1 MMVARTATLAASVSL
16 LLAGA
21 VAGVSGAPAVVSE
34 YASRATPTVMLG
46 TATACTAGGEC
57 APPPPATNGTTADD
71 GMALAATDGVAAMA
85 ECDGSVDAEACYA
98 AHAFRLTNA
107 YRARNGRRPLAFNR
121 YLSDLSL
128 RWSRKM
134 AAGAPFEHQD
144 IARIPGPPGT
154 YTSAENI
161 AGGTGGSEAPSA
173 VAVRLWINSAG
184 HRANL
189 LGGSTHVGLG
199 VTRTAG
205 GVWRAT
211 QMFATCNPRGNS
223 ACPTDESGSAPAP
236 VPKPAPAPQPAPA
249 PKPAPS
255 PVPAPTAAPGNGGGD
270 DRNDDPEPSRV
281 GWFNRP
287 WGQMCKV
294 STCTRKGAK
303 KMCWFKNWM
312 RCSEFAT
319 RIPCTADKFCEAGI
333 PAAPVCGSNGVTYDT
348 ECLLNVA
355 SCKAGFSISVAK
367 WVAC

>member
-1 MMVARTATLAASVSL
+1 MVPHTATLAASVSL
-16 LLAGA
+16 LLASA
-21 VAGVSGAPAVVSE
+21 VVGVSGAPAVVSE
-34 YASRATPTVMLG
+34 FASQTAPTMMLG
-46 TATACTAGGEC
+46 TATACTASGEC

-71 GMALAATDGVAAMA
+71 DGMALAAADGVAAMA
-85 ECDGSVDAEACYA
+85 KCDGSADAEACYA
-98 AHAFRLTNA
+98 AHAFQLTNA
-107 YRARNGRRPLAFNR
+107 YRARNGQGPLAFNR

-161 AGGTGGSEAPSA
+161 AGGSGGSEAPSA

-199 VTRTAG
+199 ITRTAQG
-205 GVWRAT
+205 LWRAT
-211 QMFATCNPRGNS
+211 QMFATCHPRGNS
-223 ACPTDESGSAPAP
+223 ACPADESGSAPAP
-236 VPKPAPAPQPAPA
+236 APKPAPT

-255 PVPAPTAAPGNGGGD
+255 PAPAPTAAPGNGGGD
-270 DRNDDPEPSRV
+270 GRDGDPEPSRV
-281 GWFNRP
+281 NWYNRP
-287 WGQMCKV
+287 WVQMCKV
-294 STCTRKGAK
+294 SKCTREGSQ

-319 RIPCTADKFCEAGI
+319 HIPCTAAKFCQAGI

-367 WVAC
+367 FVAC